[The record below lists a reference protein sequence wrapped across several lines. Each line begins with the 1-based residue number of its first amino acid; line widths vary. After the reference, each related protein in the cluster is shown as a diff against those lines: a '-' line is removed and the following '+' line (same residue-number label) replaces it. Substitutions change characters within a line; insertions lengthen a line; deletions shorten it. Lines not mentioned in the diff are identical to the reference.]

1 MKRTLLSL
9 AAAVAI
15 AVPTVALACKGKDNV
30 VKLSVPEAKD
40 LRDKKA
46 ATFVD
51 ANGLETRNKQ
61 GVIPGAIL
69 LTSYAEFD
77 AKELGVEKSEKLLF
91 YCANTQ
97 CGASHMA
104 AKRAMEQGYMNVGVL
119 TDGIKGWKD
128 AGLPTQKVSTP
139 SKAAS

>member
-9 AAAVAI
+9 VAAAAI

-30 VKLSVPEAKD
+30 VQLSVPEAKD

-51 ANGLETRNKQ
+51 ANGTETRTKQ
-61 GVIPGAIL
+61 GVIPGAVL
-69 LTSYAEFD
+69 LTSYAAFD
-77 AKELGVEKSEKLLF
+77 AKELGADKSGKLLF

-97 CGASHMA
+97 CSASHEA
-104 AKRAMEQGYMNVGVL
+104 AKRAQEQGFTNVGVL

-128 AGLPTQKVSTP
+128 AGLPTQKLTTP
-139 SKAAS
+139 SKGQS